1 MKERG
6 GNSMN
11 SRLKKLRDELLDTIP
26 EICPERAKIFTES
39 MKKSEGEPI
48 VLRRA
53 KAFNEVLNKMSI
65 YVRDGEL
72 LVGNQARSPRSAP
85 IFPEY
90 SVAWIEDEF
99 KGNPHYFDK
108 RPSDKF
114 CYTKQTEQ
122 EILDIIKYW
131 KGKTIFENLRNL
143 MPEDAKTAW
152 DIGAIDETWV
162 SAAGLG
168 NILPDYEVLLN
179 KGLEFLVEQASKK
192 MDSLNLSEPGE
203 IKKYWFLKS
212 VILTNKA
219 VINFAH
225 RFADLLEKIAKEET
239 DEERKNELKTMASN
253 CLRVPEKPATSFWE
267 ALQLVWFVHLVM
279 QIETNGHAI
288 SIGRFDQF
296 LWPFYQEDIKKGI
309 ITPEKA
315 LELIESFFIKAN
327 EVNKLRSWGDTK
339 YFPGYHM
346 AENLAIG
353 GQTKDGLDAVNEL
366 TYLVLEATRNQK
378 LPKPSVSLKWFEGT
392 SDEFMETALG
402 VVQEHAG
409 GQPAFYNDLGVM
421 RMLKNMGI
429 KSEDLYN
436 WAPVGCIEASIPGK
450 WDFAAKGSWLNT
462 AKIFEMTLNNG
473 KDPKT
478 GITLLPGDGDLTT
491 FQNMNEIMKAF
502 KKQLHYYMKLQVIT
516 EHINDELHILHDIN
530 AFRSSLIDDCIE
542 RGKSLI
548 EGGSIYSADGGPTT
562 GTITVGDSLAAIETA
577 VFKNKW
583 ISGKELQHAL
593 MTNFKDDTTSPT
605 GEEIRQ
611 MLLNKIPKFGNDDDR
626 ADRWTVLV
634 MDYIGST
641 YHKDFN
647 NSRYGKGPIPGTYAY
662 SQSSVTGNIPFGSF
676 VGATPNGRKDGE
688 PLNNGISPS
697 NGAEQNGPTAAI
709 NSVGKLPSIWF
720 QKGAIFNARLFP
732 EILQRDVGK
741 KQVLGLIKTLFKK
754 YQYHIQFNVI
764 GTKTLK
770 DAQVKPEKYR
780 DLMVRVAGY
789 SALFTPLNKE
799 LQDDIIKR
807 MEFEMSER

>member
-1 MKERG
+1 
-6 GNSMN
+6 MN
-11 SRLKKLRDELLDTIP
+11 TRIEKLRNELLNTIP
-26 EICPERAKIFTES
+26 EICPERARIFTKS

-53 KAFNEVLNKMSI
+53 KSFYDVLNQMTI

-72 LVGNQARSPRSAP
+72 LVGNQSRSPRSAP

-90 SVAWIEDEF
+90 SVGWIEDEF
-99 KGNPHYFDK
+99 NGNPYHFNK

-114 CYTKQTEQ
+114 EYTKETEQ
-122 EILDIIKYW
+122 EIRDIIKYW
-131 KGKTIFENLRNL
+131 KGKTIFENLREL
-143 MPEDAKTAW
+143 IPKAAKTAW

-168 NILPDYEVLLN
+168 NILPDYGVLLN
-179 KGLEFLVEQASKK
+179 TGLGFIIKKASTEL
-192 MDSLNLSEPGE
+192 DALDLSQPEE

-212 VILTNKA
+212 VIMTNKA
-219 VINFAH
+219 VISFAH
-225 RFADLLEKIAKEET
+225 RFAVKLKEMASEET
-239 DEERKNELKTMASN
+239 NIERKAELKEMALN
-253 CLRVPEKPATSFWE
+253 CSRVPEKSATSFWE
-267 ALQLVWFVHLVM
+267 AIQFVWFIHLVI

-288 SIGRFDQF
+288 SVGRFDQF
-296 LWPFYQEDIKKGI
+296 LWPFYQEDVRKGK
-309 ITPEKA
+309 ITPERA
-315 LELIESFFIKAN
+315 LELIESFFIKTN

-353 GQTKDGLDAVNEL
+353 GQTADGDDAVNDL
-366 TYLVLEATRNQK
+366 TYLVLEATRDMK

-392 SDEFMETALG
+392 SDKLMEKALD
-402 VVQEHAG
+402 VVHEHAG

-429 KSEDLYN
+429 KSENLYN

-450 WDFAAKGSWLNT
+450 WDFAAKGAWLNA
-462 AKIFEMTLNNG
+462 AKIFEITINNG

-478 GITLLPGDGDLTT
+478 GITLLPGDGDLST
-491 FQNMNEIMKAF
+491 FQSTNEIMKAF

-562 GTITVGDSLAAIETA
+562 GSITVGDSLAAIETA
-577 VFKNKW
+577 VFENKW
-583 ISGKELQHAL
+583 ISGEELEHAI
-593 MTNFKDDTTSPT
+593 MTNFKDDLTSPT

-611 MLLNKIPKFGNDDDR
+611 ILLNKVPKFGNDDDK
-626 ADRWTVLV
+626 ADMWIISV

-641 YHKDFN
+641 YHKDFK
-647 NSRYGKGPIPGTYAY
+647 NSRYGKGPIPGTYAF

-676 VGATPNGRKDGE
+676 VGATPNGRVDRE

-697 NGAEQNGPTAAI
+697 NGAEQHGPTAVI

-720 QKGAIFNARLFP
+720 QKGAIFNIRLIP
-732 EILQRDVGK
+732 EILQKSAGK
-741 KQVLGLIKTLFKK
+741 MQVLGLIKTLFKK
-754 YQYHIQFNVI
+754 YQYHVQFNVV

-770 DAQVKPEKYR
+770 DAQVNPEKYK

-807 MEFEMSER
+807 MELETPDK

>member
-1 MKERG
+1 
-6 GNSMN
+6 MN
-11 SRLKKLRDELLDTIP
+11 SRLEKLRDELLDTTP
-26 EICPERAKIFTES
+26 EICSERAKIFTES
-39 MKKSEGEPI
+39 MKRSEGEPI
-48 VLRRA
+48 VKRRA
-53 KAFNEVLNKMSI
+53 KSFHEVLDKMSI
-65 YVRDGEL
+65 FVRDGEL
-72 LVGNQARSPRSAP
+72 LVGNQARSPRAAP

-90 SVAWIEDEF
+90 SVEWIEDEF
-99 KGNPHYFDK
+99 NGKQYHFDK

-114 CYTKQTEQ
+114 RYTQ
-122 EILDIIKYW
+122 EVEHEIRDIIKYW
-131 KGKTIFENLRNL
+131 RGKTVFENLRKL
-143 MPEDAKTAW
+143 MPKEARIAW
-152 DIGAIDETWV
+152 DMGAIDETWV

-168 NILPDYEVLLN
+168 NILPDYEMLLN
-179 KGLEFLVEQASKK
+179 KGLEFIIEKASKK
-192 MDSLNLSEPGE
+192 MDSLDLSEPDQ
-203 IKKYWFLKS
+203 IKKYWFLES

-225 RFADLLEKIAKEET
+225 RFADKLDKMATEEV
-239 DEERKNELKTMASN
+239 DEERKKELKTMASN
-253 CLRVPEKPATSFWE
+253 CLRVPEKPATNFWE
-267 ALQLVWFVHLVM
+267 ALQFVWFIHLVM

-288 SIGRFDQF
+288 SVGRFDQF
-296 LWPFYQEDIKKGI
+296 LWPFYQEDIKKGMM
-309 ITPEKA
+309 TPERA

-353 GQTKDGLDAVNEL
+353 GQTAEGNDAINDL
-366 TYLVLEATRNQK
+366 TYLVLEATREMK
-378 LPKPSVSLKWFEGT
+378 LPKPSVSFKWFEGT
-392 SDEFMETALG
+392 SDKFMEKALD

-462 AKIFEMTLNNG
+462 AKIFEITINNG

-478 GITLLPGDGDLTT
+478 GITLLPGDGDLAT
-491 FQNMNEIMKAF
+491 FKDMNEMMKAF

-562 GTITVGDSLAAIETA
+562 GTITVSDSLTAIETA
-577 VFKNKW
+577 VFEKKW
-583 ISGKELQHAL
+583 ISGKELHHAL
-593 MTNFKDDTTSPT
+593 LTNFKDDSTHPT
-605 GEEIRQ
+605 GEDIRQ
-611 MLLNKIPKFGNDDDR
+611 MLLNKVPKFGNDDDK
-626 ADRWTVLV
+626 ADKWTVAV

-641 YHKDFN
+641 YHKDFK
-647 NSRYGKGPIPGTYAY
+647 NSRYGKGPIPGTFAY

-676 VGATPNGRKDGE
+676 VGATPNGRRDRD
-688 PLNNGISPS
+688 PLNNGVSPT
-697 NGAEQNGPTAAI
+697 NGAEQHGPTAVI

-720 QKGAIFNARLFP
+720 QKGAIFNVRLIP
-732 EILQRDVGK
+732 EILQRPAGK
-741 KQVLGLIKTLFKK
+741 KQVLALIKTLFKK

-770 DAQVKPEKYR
+770 DAQMKPEKYR

-789 SALFTPLNKE
+789 SALFTPLNRE

-807 MEFEMSER
+807 MEFEMSGK

>member
-1 MKERG
+1 
-6 GNSMN
+6 MN
-11 SRLKKLRDELLDTIP
+11 SRLEKLRDELLDTTP
-26 EICPERAKIFTES
+26 EICSERAKIFTES
-39 MKKSEGEPI
+39 MKRSEGEPI
-48 VLRRA
+48 VKRRA
-53 KAFNEVLNKMSI
+53 KSFHEVLDKMSI

-72 LVGNQARSPRSAP
+72 LVGNQARSPRAAP

-90 SVAWIEDEF
+90 SVEWIEDEF
-99 KGNPHYFDK
+99 NGKPYHFDK

-114 CYTKQTEQ
+114 HYTQKVEH
-122 EILDIIKYW
+122 EIRDIIKYW
-131 KGKTIFENLRNL
+131 QGKTIFENLRKL
-143 MPEDAKTAW
+143 MPKEARIAW
-152 DIGAIDETWV
+152 DMGAIDETWV

-168 NILPDYEVLLN
+168 NILPDYEMLLN
-179 KGLEFLVEQASKK
+179 KGLGFIIEKASKI
-192 MDSLNLSEPGE
+192 MDSLDLSEPDQ
-203 IKKYWFLKS
+203 IKKYWFLES

-225 RFADLLEKIAKEET
+225 RFSEKLDKMAAEEV
-239 DEERKNELKTMASN
+239 DEERKKELKTMASN
-253 CLRVPEKPATSFWE
+253 CLRVPEKPATNFWE
-267 ALQLVWFVHLVM
+267 ALQFVWFIHLVM

-288 SIGRFDQF
+288 SVGRFDQF
-296 LWPFYQEDIKKGI
+296 LWPFYQEDVKKGMM
-309 ITPEKA
+309 TTERA
-315 LELIESFFIKAN
+315 LELVESFFIKAN

-353 GQTKDGLDAVNEL
+353 GQTAEGNDAVNDL
-366 TYLVLEATRNQK
+366 TYLILEATREMK
-378 LPKPSVSLKWFEGT
+378 LPKPSVSFKWFEGT
-392 SDEFMETALG
+392 SDQLMEKALD

-462 AKIFEMTLNNG
+462 AKIFEITINNG

-491 FQNMNEIMKAF
+491 FKDMNEMMKAF

-562 GTITVGDSLAAIETA
+562 GTITVGDSLTAIETA
-577 VFKNKW
+577 VFEKKW
-583 ISGKELQHAL
+583 ISGKALHHAL
-593 MTNFKDDTTSPT
+593 LTNFKDDSTHPT
-605 GEEIRQ
+605 GEDIRQ
-611 MLLNKIPKFGNDDDR
+611 MLLNKIAKFGNDDDK

-641 YHKDFN
+641 YHKDFK
-647 NSRYGKGPIPGTYAY
+647 NSRYGKGPIPGTFAY

-676 VGATPNGRKDGE
+676 VGATPNGRKDRE
-688 PLNNGISPS
+688 PLNNGVSPT
-697 NGAEQNGPTAAI
+697 NGAEQHGPTAAI

-720 QKGAIFNARLFP
+720 QKGAIFNVRLIP
-732 EILQRDVGK
+732 EILQRSAGK
-741 KQVLGLIKTLFKK
+741 KQVLALIKTLFKK

-764 GTKTLK
+764 GTKILK
-770 DAQVKPEKYR
+770 DAQIKPEKYR

-789 SALFTPLNKE
+789 SALFTPLNRE

-807 MEFEMSER
+807 MEFEISGK